1 MLLFYNH
8 RGFEYVAHALCDSCS
23 FTDNPPLTDFA
34 SNLDARSSWIRRH
47 INSVVV
53 FSPGNSSSRFLKLYL
68 HNISESNSVN
78 DPAAGSP
85 TATLLRLT
93 SYLIQFIQSRN
104 SSSSEPSEIV
114 TDGVYKLQGH
124 IHNVLMKHCY

>member
-1 MLLFYNH
+1 MYIPSE
-8 RGFEYVAHALCDSCS
+8 GD
-23 FTDNPPLTDFA
+23 
-34 SNLDARSSWIRRH
+34 IR
-47 INSVVV
+47 
-53 FSPGNSSSRFLKLYL
+53 
-68 HNISESNSVN
+68 N

-124 IHNVLMKHCY
+124 IHNALMKHCY